1 MRTRPIST
9 YISPKCN
16 VFKIRTKKG
25 PNSIFKRVQKEA
37 LAVKMGPKMLTMI
50 LVMMTKYHTHHHH
63 GVSIGSAQ

>member
-1 MRTRPIST
+1 MCNRPIPT

-25 PNSIFKRVQKEA
+25 PNSVFQRVQKEA
-37 LAVKMGPKMLTMI
+37 LAVKKGPKMLTMI
-50 LVMMTKYHTHHHH
+50 LVMVTKYHIHHHH